1 MVGKVRYERE
11 EVMLLEKFGETGTLL
26 RVIASIE
33 RFITDRKENKD
44 IWKNGSLAQLW
55 LCKVLLDEIVN
66 SYDPNW
72 KLLLEQVDKI
82 YEGTGF
88 TE

>member
-1 MVGKVRYERE
+1 MRYERK
-11 EVMLLEKFGETGTLL
+11 EVMLLEKYGETGTLL
-26 RVIASIE
+26 RIIASIE
-33 RFITDRKENKD
+33 RFISDRHENKD

-55 LCKVLLDEIVN
+55 LCQLLLDEIVN